1 MDKPSNWSRINKRDN
16 GRGNGWSDDE
26 TTRLVKLYLHMLDL
40 QKANKLGRT
49 TNANPDH
56 VSKATLVKAFMGDN
70 EARADLRS
78 KGISL
83 EFPEQAGRTKGSVE
97 TKLMNI
103 SASMVA
109 LGLPTVTGYKALSNR
124 SKGLDDVVKATI
136 QGLNQT
142 IGA

>member
-16 GRGNGWSDDE
+16 GRGNGWSDEE
-26 TTRLVKLYLHMLDL
+26 TVVLVMVYLRMLDL

-49 TNANPDH
+49 TKANPDH
-56 VSKATLVKAFMGDN
+56 VSKATLVKAFMGDE
-70 EARADLRS
+70 EARADLVA
-78 KGISL
+78 KGINID
-83 EFPEQAGRTKGSVE
+83 FPEQAGRTKGSVE

-109 LGLPTVTGYKALSNR
+109 MGLPTVTGYKALSNR
-124 SKGLDDVVKATI
+124 SKGLDDAVKATI

>member
-1 MDKPSNWSRINKRDN
+1 MDNPSNWSRINKRDN
-16 GRGNGWSDDE
+16 GRGNGWSDEE

-40 QKANKLGRT
+40 QKAGKLGRT
-49 TNANPDH
+49 TKANPDH
-56 VSKATLVKAFMGDN
+56 VSKATLVKAFM
-70 EARADLRS
+70 ADS
-78 KGISL
+78 
-83 EFPEQAGRTKGSVE
+83 GRTKGSVE

-124 SKGLDDVVKATI
+124 SKGLDDVVRATI

-142 IGA
+142 LGA